1 MTRNELI
8 IKLAVA
14 LYYVGRS
21 ADLDYTR
28 NLDNWINDADAALT
42 ALLALDQHS
51 PPTQEE
57 PRDWKSELSDRLG
70 EEYMREAQPVHHM
83 TKSEADAIERAFWR
97 SVETVDSAE
106 SDICQ
111 HADIMNAEESPEQSV
126 SEWQD
131 RKAAPGGEPTNRD
144 KALAG
149 EVIKV
154 SDKRLEEMQRQAVQ
168 FEGIDT
174 GHMHWHWA
182 AAVNELIDLRKGGEP
197 KERVCRWTVTNHTVG
212 SGIYERR
219 LYVTGCEDK
228 RHESRETGADF
239 CKYCGGKIITEAQ
252 S

>member
-14 LYYVGRS
+14 SYPAFFNATKPIPREDWIGDALVS
-21 ADLDYTR
+21 AD
-28 NLDNWINDADAALT
+28 
-42 ALLALDQHS
+42 ALLAALDKES
-51 PPTQEE
+51 PPGFRDINDVVEE
-57 PRDWKSELSDRLG
+57 LERDPARKECLAEARRKLAPFVSKPGDETYERLMRG
-70 EEYMREAQPVHHM
+70 EGP
-83 TKSEADAIERAFWR
+83 T
-97 SVETVDSAE
+97 T
-106 SDICQ
+106 
-111 HADIMNAEESPEQSV
+111 
-126 SEWQD
+126 
-131 RKAAPGGEPTNRD
+131 AAPAGEPTNRD

-239 CKYCGGKIITEAQ
+239 CKYCGGKIITEAT
-252 S
+252 